1 MSSNVYSVGLRNVGS
16 YQVAGQPYLSGSVTS
31 NVIGSVLSS
40 SFDFP
45 YVSKT
50 IRVSNLDSTNNAIV
64 SFAPLL
70 NSETGS
76 YGYNNAAS
84 GSGNWLFLSAST
96 SIELN
101 AKAKQIFIAPASN
114 NAISCSVFAELT
126 NIPTNRLYSYDGLSG
141 ITDISAS
148 TPASGNGLLE
158 QVSNVYSVG
167 INNVGSYLVS
177 GQPYITGSYIESAE
191 NKITANHE
199 ISVEFPNV
207 TKTFSVWNYSSDPA
221 SKLRITFAQ
230 TSSIQ
235 NYPACYIELAQNET
249 TKLDVKCK
257 EIYLSAV
264 GGDVHWKVYGSLT
277 GIPRQRM
284 YDLTGSGITH

>member
-1 MSSNVYSVGLRNVGS
+1 MSSNVYSVGLRNAGS
-16 YQVAGQPYLSGSVTS
+16 YQVSGQPYLSGAVSS
-31 NVIGSVLSS
+31 DVIGSVLSS

-45 YVSKT
+45 FVTKT
-50 IRVSNLDSTNNAIV
+50 VRVTNEDSVNNLIV
-64 SFAPLL
+64 SFTPFLDGQKATYDYS
-70 NSETGS
+70 NS
-76 YGYNNAAS
+76 AS

-96 SIELN
+96 SIEMDV
-101 AKAKQIFIAPASN
+101 KCKQIFVAPAQ
-114 NAISCSVFAELT
+114 ATAVTCSVFAELT
-126 NIPTNRLYSYDGLSG
+126 NIPTGRLYSYDGLEG
-141 ITDISAS
+141 ISSVSAQ
-148 TPASGNGLLE
+148 PAQNSIYG
-158 QVSNVYSVG
+158 VG

-191 NKITANHE
+191 NKITADDE
-199 ISVEFPNV
+199 ILVQFPNV
-207 TKTFSVWNYSSDPA
+207 TKTFSVWNYSSDPL

-230 TSSIQ
+230 TSSIE

-264 GGDVHWKVYGSLT
+264 GGDVRWKVYGSLT